1 MFIILYSIS
10 SNVWKNCIICFT
22 SMMESSA
29 NSDLS
34 KEKCQRNNKNGTE
47 KVARDISFY
56 QLFLPT

>member
-1 MFIILYSIS
+1 
-10 SNVWKNCIICFT
+10 
-22 SMMESSA
+22 MMESSA